1 MLIKNLYNKKKP
13 VISLEI
19 FPPKQTTPINTIY
32 DTIEGLKD
40 LKPDFIS
47 VTYGAGGSSRDHT
60 VEIANILKN
69 KYNVETLAHL
79 TCLNSTSF
87 EIESI
92 LNKLKE
98 RNIENILALRGDLP
112 NEDQNTF
119 SNPPFNHASD
129 LVKQIKSHDNFCIGG
144 ACYPEG
150 HIECSSKIH
159 DLKYLKAKVDN
170 GLDFLITQIFF
181 DNEMLYDFL
190 ERLDILGIKIPISAG
205 IMPVINKKQIERI
218 TQMCGSKL
226 TQKFKRIIGKY
237 EYNPEALKEA
247 GIIYATEQIID
258 LLSAGID
265 GIHLYTMNKP
275 EVAQRIFSN
284 ISNIRSTLVND
295 SEAII

>member
-1 MLIKNLYNKKKP
+1 MYIKDLYNKKP

-19 FPPKQTTPINTIY
+19 FPPKQTTPIDTIY

-47 VTYGAGGSSRDHT
+47 VTYGAGGSSRAHT

-79 TCLNSTSF
+79 TCFNSTSN
-87 EIESI
+87 EIDNI
-92 LNKLKE
+92 LNQLKE
-98 RNIENILALRGDLP
+98 HNVENIMALRGDIP
-112 NEDQNTF
+112 TDNTNIL
-119 SNPPFNHASD
+119 SNPQFKYASD
-129 LVKQIKSHDNFCIGG
+129 LVKHIKSNNDFCIGG

-150 HIECSSKIH
+150 HIDCSSKIN

-226 TQKFKRIIGKY
+226 TQKFQRIIEKY
-237 EYNPEALKEA
+237 EHNPEALKEA
-247 GIIYATEQIID
+247 GIVYATEQIID
-258 LLSAGID
+258 LLSSGID

-275 EVAQRIFSN
+275 EVARKIFSN
-284 ISNIRSTLVND
+284 ISNIRSSLVND
-295 SEAII
+295 SEAIG

>member
-1 MLIKNLYNKKKP
+1 MQIKNLYNNKKP

-19 FPPKQTTPINTIY
+19 FPPKQTTPINTIF

-79 TCLNSTSF
+79 TCLNSTGF

-98 RNIENILALRGDLP
+98 RNIENILALRGDIP
-112 NEDQNTF
+112 SDNQNNISSPQF
-119 SNPPFNHASD
+119 KHASD
-129 LVKQIKSHDNFCIGG
+129 LVKQIKNYNSFCIGG

-226 TQKFKRIIGKY
+226 TQKFKRIIEKY
-237 EYNPEALKEA
+237 EHNPEALKEA

-258 LLSAGID
+258 LLSSGID

-275 EVAQRIFSN
+275 EVAQSIFSN

-295 SEAII
+295 SEVII

>member
-1 MLIKNLYNKKKP
+1 MQIKNLYNNKKP

-19 FPPKQTTPINTIY
+19 FPPKQTTSINTIY

-47 VTYGAGGSSRDHT
+47 VTYGAGGSSRNYT

-79 TCLNSTSF
+79 TCLNSTSI

-92 LNKLKE
+92 LKQLKE
-98 RNIENILALRGDLP
+98 HNVENILALRGDFP
-112 NEDQNTF
+112 SDNQNII
-119 SNPPFNHASD
+119 NPQFKYASD

-237 EYNPEALKEA
+237 EHNPEALKEA

-258 LLSAGID
+258 LVSSGID

-284 ISNIRSTLVND
+284 ISNIRNTLEND
-295 SEAII
+295 

>member
-1 MLIKNLYNKKKP
+1 MQIKNLYNNKRP

-32 DTIEGLKD
+32 DTIDGLKD

-47 VTYGAGGSSRDHT
+47 VTYGAGGSSRDYT

-87 EIESI
+87 EIEGI
-92 LNKLKE
+92 LNKLKV
-98 RNIENILALRGDLP
+98 RDIENILALRGDLP
-112 NEDQNTF
+112 SDDQNNN
-119 SNPPFNHASD
+119 SNPQFEHASD

-237 EYNPEALKEA
+237 EHNPEALKEA

-258 LLSAGID
+258 LLSSGID

-295 SEAII
+295 SEIII

>member
-1 MLIKNLYNKKKP
+1 MHIKDLYKKKP

-19 FPPKQTTPINTIY
+19 FPPKQSTPIDTIY

-47 VTYGAGGSSRDHT
+47 VTYGAGGSSRAHT

-69 KYNVETLAHL
+69 KYKVETLAHL
-79 TCLNSTSF
+79 TCYNSTS
-87 EIESI
+87 IE
-92 LNKLKE
+92 
-98 RNIENILALRGDLP
+98 IENILDELKEHNVENVLALRGDVP
-112 NEDQNTF
+112 NDNQDTF
-119 SNPPFNHASD
+119 SKHQFKHASD
-129 LVKQIKSHDNFCIGG
+129 LVKHIKSHENFCIGG

-190 ERLDILGIKIPISAG
+190 ERLDIVGIKIPISAG

-226 TQKFKRIIGKY
+226 TQKFQRIIEKY
-237 EYNPEALKEA
+237 EHNPEALKEA
-247 GIIYATEQIID
+247 GIIYATEQVID
-258 LLSAGID
+258 LLSSGID

-275 EVAQRIFSN
+275 EVARRIFSN

-295 SEAII
+295 SEAIG

>member
-1 MLIKNLYNKKKP
+1 MLIKDLYNKKP

-19 FPPKQTTPINTIY
+19 FPPKQTTPISTIY
-32 DTIEGLKD
+32 HTIDGLKD

-47 VTYGAGGSSRDHT
+47 VTYGAGGSSRAYT
-60 VEIANILKN
+60 SEIANILKN

-79 TCLNSTSF
+79 TCCNSTSN
-87 EIESI
+87 EIEDI
-92 LNKLKE
+92 LNELKAH
-98 RNIENILALRGDLP
+98 NVENILALRGDNP
-112 NEDQNTF
+112 NDNFTEF
-119 SNPPFNHASD
+119 SNPQFKHASD
-129 LVKQIKSHDNFCIGG
+129 LVKHIKNHKNFCIGG

-150 HIECSSKIH
+150 HIECSSKVN

-205 IMPVINKKQIERI
+205 VMPVINKKQIERI
-218 TQMCGSKL
+218 TEMCGSKL
-226 TQKFKRIIGKY
+226 TKKFKRIIEKY
-237 EYNPEALKEA
+237 EYCPEALKEA
-247 GIIYATEQIID
+247 GITYATEQIID
-258 LLSAGID
+258 LLSFGID

-275 EVAQRIFSN
+275 EVARKIFSN

-295 SEAII
+295 LPLYN